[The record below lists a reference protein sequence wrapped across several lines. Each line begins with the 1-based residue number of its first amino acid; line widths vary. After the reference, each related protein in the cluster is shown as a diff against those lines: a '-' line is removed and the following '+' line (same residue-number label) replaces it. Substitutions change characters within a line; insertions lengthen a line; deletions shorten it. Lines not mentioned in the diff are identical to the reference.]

1 MVPRT
6 ATILRKAAKQLLFYQ
21 KVAADSEKEVEKL
34 FRDWLPSTPW
44 RGKAYA
50 VGGYV
55 RDEYLS
61 KIKKDPSIQPKDLD
75 IMVDSPKGGG
85 AEEIT
90 KFINETLNKSNPGA
104 VSTPYQMGKSYPI
117 WQITFKEDIE
127 YGGKTY
133 HTKGAKIEFADSQK
147 ESFPD
152 PKSRQRV
159 TEPGTVEEDVMR
171 RDFTV
176 NMLLKDLSTGEVKD
190 LTGRSR
196 KDIEEGILTGHPKVN
211 LDEMFT
217 SDPLRMLRLVRFKAK
232 YNWKIPQYM
241 IDSVKRNA
249 DRISIISSERI
260 QEEMEKIADYGKLS
274 SLIAFMRDTD
284 LLEHVMPEVKKL
296 QEETQ
301 SEKHHQEGDVLTHT
315 LMVLDNAKPGLQNQ
329 MAALLHDIG
338 KPATR
343 SVMEGEI
350 KHHGHEAAAAEIAE
364 AIMRRLNFKV
374 KDIEV
379 VKKMVRNHMRPHS
392 LAKDLEKGKLTEK
405 TLRRFI
411 RSIGDELVD
420 SLLDLAEA
428 DQLGKLPPSNAIPM
442 LRERIEKAR
451 KIPVSK
457 KPMMDGNEI
466 KELLDLKVGPDVGV
480 AIGIVNDIEDD
491 YVQDEGKKPS
501 KEYVEKELMKRWE
514 KRMDGM

>member
-1 MVPRT
+1 MELKT
-6 ATILRKAAKQLLFYQ
+6 AAKLREAANHLLK
-21 KVAADSEKEVEKL
+21 KVAADAEKEVERL
-34 FRDWLPSTPW
+34 FKDWLPTTPW
-44 RGKAYA
+44 KGKAYA

-61 KIKKDPSIQPKDLD
+61 KIKKDPSIKAKDLD

-85 AEEIT
+85 AEELT
-90 KFINETLNKSNPGA
+90 KYINTTLNKENPGS

-117 WQITFKEDIE
+117 WQITFKENIN
-127 YGGKTY
+127 Y
-133 HTKGAKIEFADSQK
+133 KGDLYQTQGAVIEFADSQK

-159 TEPGTVEEDVMR
+159 TEPGTVEEDIMR

-176 NMLLKDLSTGEVKD
+176 NMLLKDLSTGEIKD

-196 KDIEEGILTGHPKVN
+196 KDIEEGNLTGHPKVN

-249 DRISIISSERI
+249 DRINIISSERI

-274 SLIAFMRDTD
+274 SMIKFMRDTG
-284 LLEHVMPEVKKL
+284 LLEHILPEVKAL

-301 SEKHHQEGDVLTHT
+301 SERHHQEGDVLTHT
-315 LMVLDNAKPGLQNQ
+315 LMVLDNAKPGLNNQ

-343 SVMEGEI
+343 SMMEGEI
-350 KHHGHEAAAAEIAE
+350 KHHGHEAAASEIAE
-364 AIMRRLNFKV
+364 GIMRRLNFKV
-374 KDIEV
+374 KDIDK
-379 VKKMVRNHMRPHS
+379 VKKMVRNHMRPHA
-392 LAKDLEKGKLTEK
+392 LAKDLEEGKLTEK
-405 TLRRFI
+405 ALRRFI

-428 DQLGKLPPSNAIPM
+428 DQLGKIPPSNSIPM
-442 LRERIEKAR
+442 LREKIEQAR
-451 KIPVSK
+451 KVPVSK
-457 KPMMDGNEI
+457 KPPLNGNEI
-466 KELLDLKVGPDVGV
+466 KELLDIKAGPEVGV
-480 AIGIVNDIEDD
+480 AIGIVNDIEDE
-491 YVQDEGKKPS
+491 YVEKEGKKPS
-501 KEYVEKELMKRWE
+501 KEYMEKELMKRWK
-514 KRMDGM
+514 KRRDKM